1 MHITQLR
8 NATVLLEF
16 QAAGRPIGL
25 LVDPMLAPRGSL
37 PALRYLGVQRQRNP
51 IVELPAQADAV
62 LGRVTHA
69 LITHCQRGHFDHLD
83 SAGKR
88 FLRERGI
95 PVFCMPHDADYLAQ
109 RGLQVQPLVGT
120 ARQPFAL
127 GGQVTPVACV
137 HGEGWVGRFME
148 HGHGYLLELPGE
160 PSMYLAGDTVLTPTV
175 RDCLERLQPDVAVLP
190 AGGARFDVGAEIL
203 MDAAEVAQAALLT
216 RGAVVVNHLEALDHC
231 PTTRASVRA
240 LARQGGWA
248 HRLWVPE
255 DGERREYLRPAPAS
269 RIDALDLIAVGA

>member
-1 MHITQLR
+1 MFITQLR

-16 QAAGRPIGL
+16 QAAGRSIGL
-25 LVDPMLAPRGSL
+25 LIDPMLAPRGSL
-37 PALRYLGVQRQRNP
+37 PALRYLSVRRQRNP
-51 IVELPAQADAV
+51 IVELPAQADGL

-83 SAGKR
+83 NAGKR

-95 PVFCMPHDADYLAQ
+95 PVFCMPHDAAYLAQ
-109 RGLQVQPLVGT
+109 RGLQVQPLAGE

-127 GGQVTPVACV
+127 GGQVTPIACV

-160 PSMYLAGDTVLTPTV
+160 PSLYLAGDTVLTPQV
-175 RDCLERLQPDVAVLP
+175 RDCLVRLRPDVAVLP
-190 AGGARFDVGAEIL
+190 AGGARFDVGGEIL
-203 MDAAEVAQAALLT
+203 MDAAEVAQAAQLT

-248 HRLWVPE
+248 QRLWVPE
-255 DGERREYLRPAPAS
+255 DGERREYLQPEDS
-269 RIDALDLIAVGA
+269 VDAINLIAVCD